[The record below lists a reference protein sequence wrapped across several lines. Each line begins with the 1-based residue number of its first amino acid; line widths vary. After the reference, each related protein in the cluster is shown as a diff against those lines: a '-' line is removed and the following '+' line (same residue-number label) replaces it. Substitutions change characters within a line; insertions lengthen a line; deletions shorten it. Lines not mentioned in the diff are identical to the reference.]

1 MRLSRLLRP
10 GHYGSA
16 VARLIAAV
24 FTEDGFIMVLG
35 QEPARLQV
43 LDRAVSEL
51 ASLRCRVVRVAA
63 NEPHQLSLHD
73 FVQQLSGQLGSHAGP
88 GDTLERTHRY
98 LTEADA
104 SCECIALLI
113 DNAHLLQA
121 SALRFIQ
128 LTCRS
133 GPNLRVVLASNGEAA
148 ANLCT
153 PEFSLLHARSS
164 TCISV

>member
-1 MRLSRLLRP
+1 MRLLRLLRP
-10 GHYGSA
+10 DPYSSA

-24 FTEDGFIMVLG
+24 LADDGYIMVLG

-43 LDRAVSEL
+43 LVRVSSEL

-63 NEPHQLSLHD
+63 NEPDELSLHD

-88 GDTLERTHRY
+88 GDTLERIHRY

-104 SCECIALLI
+104 SCERIALLI

-121 SALRFIQ
+121 STLRFIQ

-133 GPNLRVVLASNGEAA
+133 GPNLRVVLASNEHVA
-148 ANLCT
+148 ANPCT
-153 PEFSLLHARSS
+153 PEFSLLQARSS
-164 TCISV
+164 TCISL